1 MSTQQNRSL
10 QDIQRSGLSLRI
22 SVDKQYAQIK
32 TYELYPSTGIVKGF
46 GVNKSEKKHLIDY
59 LEVNELIKQDGIY
72 LLFDQMRII
81 YVGIS
86 QKIKTRL
93 NNHASTRQ
101 WDRVV
106 VFYSTR
112 NNINPNIAGYIE
124 RRLFTILSSR
134 GFELDQGQP
143 EERYL
148 NDDDLV
154 IMKTVISEIDDMLQ
168 LLDMAYPREEY
179 RVIDIQRTPS
189 EEFPSQE
196 VLLGEYIEVEFV
208 TKGIKAY
215 GKYSDY
221 GLEVYTGSTGVA
233 IVKQHISTNKSYHK
247 LLKQLVDKQI
257 VEIRDGQIRF
267 VQSYIFSSSTA
278 AAMILSGSN
287 RPGPLVWKRTS
298 DKKTLKDLETNQAQ
312 LQS

>member
-1 MSTQQNRSL
+1 MSSRQSQSL
-10 QDIQRSGLSLRI
+10 QDIQQSGLSLRI
-22 SVDKQYAQIK
+22 SIDKQFSQVK
-32 TYELYPSTGIVKGF
+32 TYELYPSTGIVRGF
-46 GVNKSEKKHLIDY
+46 GVNKGEKKFLIDY

-72 LLFDQMRII
+72 LLFDQMRVS

-93 NNHASTRQ
+93 NNHASKRR
-101 WDRVV
+101 WDRVI

-134 GFELDQGQP
+134 GFELGQTEP

-154 IMKTVISEIDDMLQ
+154 IMKTVISEIDNILQ
-168 LLDMAYPREEY
+168 LLDMAYPTDIYILREKETK
-179 RVIDIQRTPS
+179 VEETTPS
-189 EEFPSQE
+189 QD
-196 VLLGEYIEVEFV
+196 VILGEYVEVEFIS
-208 TKGIKAY
+208 KGIRAF

-221 GLEVYTGSTGVA
+221 GLEVYTGSTGIA
-233 IVKQHISTNKSYHK
+233 IIQQHLSNNKSYQK
-247 LLKQLVDKQI
+247 LLKELVDKQI
-257 VEIRDGQIRF
+257 IEIRENQIRF
-267 VQSYIFSSSTA
+267 VQSYIFSSSSA

-287 RPGPLVWKRTS
+287 RPGPLMWKRTS
-298 DKKTLKDLETNQAQ
+298 DKTTLKDLEGQ
-312 LQS
+312 LSF

>member
-1 MSTQQNRSL
+1 MATRQSQSL
-10 QDIQRSGLSLRI
+10 QDIQQSGLSLRI
-22 SVDKQYAQIK
+22 SVDKQFSQVK
-32 TYELYPSTGIVKGF
+32 TYELYPSTGIVRGF
-46 GVNKSEKKHLIDY
+46 GVSKSEKRFLIGY
-59 LEVNELIKQDGIY
+59 LEVNELIEQDGIY
-72 LLFDQMRII
+72 LLFDQMRVS

-86 QKIKTRL
+86 QKIKARL

-101 WDRVV
+101 WDRVI

-124 RRLFTILSSR
+124 RRLFTILRSR
-134 GFELDQGQP
+134 GFELGQAEP

-154 IMKTVISEIDDMLQ
+154 IMKTVINEIDTILQ
-168 LLDMAYPREEY
+168 LLDMAYPTEAHKSAR
-179 RVIDIQRTPS
+179 S
-189 EEFPSQE
+189 EEKPTKSDERPPSQE
-196 VLLGEYIEVEFV
+196 VILGEYVEVEFV
-208 TKGIKAY
+208 SKGIKAY

-233 IVKQHISTNKSYHK
+233 TIQQHLSNNKSYQK
-247 LLKQLVDKQI
+247 LLKELVDKQI

-267 VQSYIFSSSTA
+267 VQSYIFSSSSA

-287 RPGPLVWKRTS
+287 RPGPLMWKRTS
-298 DKKTLKDLETNQAQ
+298 DKKTLKDLEGQ
-312 LQS
+312 LGF